1 MIKLA
6 SKIEIAGECTV
17 KIKIIKP
24 EHEYLLANCMKDC
37 VETATIP
44 IDKNIL
50 IKDESG
56 VWFMVSVDE

>member
-6 SKIEIAGECTV
+6 SKIEIAGECNV
-17 KIKIIKP
+17 KIKVINP
-24 EHEYLLANCMKDC
+24 EHKCLLANCMKDC

-50 IKDESG
+50 VKDESG
-56 VWFMVSVDE
+56 VWFMVSVEE

>member
-6 SKIEIAGECTV
+6 SKIEIA
-17 KIKIIKP
+17 
-24 EHEYLLANCMKDC
+24 
-37 VETATIP
+37 TIP
-44 IDKNIL
+44 ADRNVL